1 MKNQTRRE
9 KKKMNGMEINCPR
22 CGETIYHF
30 HLDFSP
36 QRIKQLS
43 RLWRNLSKD
52 SLDRIELRR
61 ANFNHGI
68 RIRTADSHSSREE
81 SIVLAPPQL
90 ARSFAVA

>member
-68 RIRTADSHSSREE
+68 RIRTADSHSNEKR
-81 SIVLAPPQL
+81 A
-90 ARSFAVA
+90 SFLRHLSSLVVSP